1 MANNHNGDGPNGNN
15 VKIPRWMWGI
25 LLVAVAWAARVEV
38 QLASLRGTER
48 MVFRNTGKVEK
59 IDREQAQR
67 SHSVDTVRTL
77 TEEVRQLR
85 RDVIELTVELRHLKQ
100 QLGPSERRNQ

>member
-1 MANNHNGDGPNGNN
+1 MTMTVSNGNGDN
-15 VKIPRWMWGI
+15 VKIPRWMWGV
-25 LLVAVAWAARVEV
+25 LLVAVAWGVRVEV

-48 MVFRNTGKVEK
+48 VVYQNAGKVER

-67 SHSVDTVRTL
+67 THSFDTMRAL

-85 RDVIELTVELRHLKQ
+85 RDVIELMVELRHLKRQ
-100 QLGPSERRNQ
+100 FAEPVEPEK